1 MPRLLFEK
9 TGSAVWM
16 SHLDLMRLM
25 QRAFKRAGLPLTH
38 THGFNPRP
46 SVSIALPLS
55 VGVESVCEILDFDL
69 EGDLPPM
76 ETIQTRLNAALV
88 PGITVR
94 QVYMDGRKIRD
105 LALLRCRLGLEYDG
119 GIPAGAT
126 DAIAT
131 LFARESLMVEKKSK
145 NGILEQDI
153 RPMIREMFV
162 AQTGEKELRVE
173 ALITCQNPSLNPMQL
188 YGAIVRYLPEVAPD
202 FCTCRREELYDEKET
217 IFVFTK

>member
-38 THGFNPRP
+38 TQGFNPRP

-55 VGVESVCEILDFDL
+55 VGVESVCELLDFDL

-145 NGILEQDI
+145 NGIREQDI
-153 RPMIREMFV
+153 RPMIRELSV

-217 IFVFTK
+217 IFR